1 MNLKNSNSKI
11 WKPAVNNHSDNKHT
25 WSNVLKEN
33 DAISSSQNENDHL
46 LTLKANVES
55 THPNTPDGSN
65 ENKSLNKLVVA
76 HEHQLS
82 DLTETCKME
91 MNLLSCLKDSQMV
104 KKIIFLFHL
113 KI

>member
-1 MNLKNSNSKI
+1 VNLKNSNSKI
-11 WKPAVNNHSDNKHT
+11 WKPAANNHSDTKHT

-46 LTLKANVES
+46 LTLKANDES
-55 THPNTPDGSN
+55 TYSNTPDGLK
-65 ENKSLNKLVVA
+65 ENKSLNQLVVA

-82 DLTETCKME
+82 DITETCKME

-104 KKIIFLFHL
+104 KIIFLFYL
-113 KI
+113 KM